1 MSSRSGICNGCSTRS
16 VSGSDR
22 SVTVNTVL
30 VEPIDLRPFREG
42 SDGDRRRVAGQFDHA
57 ARTSGFLSIS
67 GHGVDPHVLDDMLD
81 VTARFFDRPP
91 AEKMAYFV
99 EDRAANRGYAPEGSE
114 ALAYSLGEQDLP
126 TDLFEA
132 FNCGLELTD
141 EQLADPYYAARRDT
155 LFAANVWPSEPPEFR
170 ETWLTYLS
178 AVDRVANDVMSA
190 AAVAL
195 GMPADHFV
203 PLLDKGPTVIRANNY
218 QRRSGARD
226 PLPNQMRMGAHTD
239 YGSITVLLADPV
251 PGLQIRDDAGRWH
264 DVMPSPGS
272 FIVNVGDLLAEWSN
286 DRWRSTL
293 HRVVPPP
300 PAADGA
306 VRRRSVAWFQ
316 QPNWDAMIECLP
328 TCSDETNPPRYAP
341 VTSGEHLMAKLMG
354 PRLLEPSKPSLRG
367 RS

>member
-1 MSSRSGICNGCSTRS
+1 MR
-16 VSGSDR
+16 
-22 SVTVNTVL
+22 

-42 SDGDRRRVAGQFDHA
+42 DDSDRQRVAEQFDLA

-67 GHGVDPHVLDDMLD
+67 RHGVDADLTAEMLD
-81 VTARFFDRPP
+81 VTAAFFDLEPH
-91 AEKMAYFV
+91 EKMAYFV

-114 ALAYSLGEQDLP
+114 ALAYSLGQQDLP

-132 FNCGLELTD
+132 FNAGLELIAA
-141 EQLADPYYAARRDT
+141 ELADPHYAARRDT
-155 LFAANVWPSEPPEFR
+155 LFAPNVWPSTPATFR
-170 ETWLTYLS
+170 ETWLAYLA

-195 GMPADHFV
+195 GMPGDHFV
-203 PLLDKGPTVIRANNY
+203 TYLDTGPTVMRANNY
-218 QRRSGARD
+218 QRRDGAAE
-226 PLPNQMRMGAHTD
+226 PHPTQMRMGAHTD

-251 PGLQIRDDAGRWH
+251 PGLQICDDAGRWH
-264 DVMPSPGS
+264 DVVPEPGS

-286 DRWRSTL
+286 DRWRSTM

-300 PAADGA
+300 ASAAGP

-316 QPNWDAMIECLP
+316 QPNWDAVIECLP
-328 TCSDETNPPRYAP
+328 SCADDANPPRYAP

-354 PRLLEPSKPSLRG
+354 PRLLEPSKMSPR
-367 RS
+367 

>member
-1 MSSRSGICNGCSTRS
+1 MR
-16 VSGSDR
+16 
-22 SVTVNTVL
+22 

-42 SDGDRRRVAGQFDHA
+42 DDSDRQRVAEQFDHA

-67 GHGVDPHVLDDMLD
+67 GHGVDAELTAEMLD
-81 VTARFFDRPP
+81 VTAAFFDLEPH
-91 AEKMAYFV
+91 EKMAYFV

-114 ALAYSLGEQDLP
+114 ALAYSLGQQDLP

-132 FNCGLELTD
+132 FNAGLELTAA
-141 EQLADPYYAARRDT
+141 EFADPHYAARRDT
-155 LFAANVWPSEPPEFR
+155 LFAPNVWPSTPATFR
-170 ETWLTYLS
+170 ETWLAYLA

-195 GMPADHFV
+195 GMPGDHFV
-203 PLLDKGPTVIRANNY
+203 TYLDNGPTVMRANNY
-218 QRRSGARD
+218 QRRDGAAE
-226 PLPNQMRMGAHTD
+226 PHPTQMRMGAHTD

-251 PGLQIRDDAGRWH
+251 PGLQICDDAGRWH
-264 DVMPSPGS
+264 DVVPEPGS

-286 DRWRSTL
+286 DRWRSTM

-300 PAADGA
+300 ASAAGP

-316 QPNWDAMIECLP
+316 QPNWDAVIECLP
-328 TCSDETNPPRYAP
+328 SCADDANPPRYAP

-354 PRLLEPSKPSLRG
+354 PRLLEPSKMSPH
-367 RS
+367 